1 MKFLNILS
9 TEDLKR
15 IHRKALMVLERVGCI
30 VEHQGALASLHDAG
44 VQVDFPN
51 QRARI
56 AGDIVE
62 SALASIPKQYLATG
76 RTPDDSY
83 EVQTDMPP
91 KFRCIGGA
99 LKWLS
104 FSKNDGQ
111 QITQN
116 EARQMLCLADAL
128 PQVDLVGTPFVSDF
142 PQKTYDIHSLRLAL
156 SKTTK
161 HIWSLTI
168 SSKNL
173 RYQMKLLETV
183 MGDRENLKTHKRIS
197 GIVCILDPLK
207 FSHDEIER
215 LKIYGDYQVPVK
227 WTSSSMIGGNAPYSV
242 SGALVQNVAQL
253 LAGLLI
259 SAYVTPGIP
268 VVYYTTLQ
276 EMDMRKGYAIFGSPD
291 LMVANAA
298 IAQIARYYQ
307 LPSAITCLNSNGSEG
322 GQSIFQRSM
331 GLINC
336 MMAGAGEINIAGALD
351 GGAFFSPEFAVLDN
365 EFIAYLR
372 RFREGLVIDKGD
384 NELEIIARNIE
395 KGEYL
400 SDAQTLECLRQGTN
414 FMSELFDY
422 RDHESWFEKDSATLV
437 ERAREKAVYIIE
449 THQVDPLDDA
459 VEKELDAIVAAAD
472 KELLG

>member
-1 MKFLNILS
+1 M
-9 TEDLKR
+9 
-15 IHRKALMVLERVGCI
+15 
-30 VEHQGALASLHDAG
+30 
-44 VQVDFPN
+44 VDFTN
-51 QRARI
+51 QRVRI
-56 AGDIVE
+56 PEQIVE
-62 SALASIPKQYLATG
+62 SALVSTPKHYLAAG

-83 EVQTDMPP
+83 NVKAGMPP

-104 FSKNDGQ
+104 FSNNNGQ

-128 PQVDLVGTPFVSDF
+128 PQIDLVGTPSVADF
-142 PQKTYDIHSLRLAL
+142 PPNTYDIHSLRLAL

-183 MGDRENLKTHKRIS
+183 MGGRENLKTHKRIS

-215 LKIYGDYQVPVK
+215 LKIYGDFQVPVK
-227 WTSSSMIGGNAPYSV
+227 WTSSSMMGGNAPYSV
-242 SGALVQNVAQL
+242 SGALVQNVAQF
-253 LAGLLI
+253 LAGIVI
-259 SAYVTPGIP
+259 SAHVAPGVP
-268 VVYYTTLQ
+268 AVYYTTLQ
-276 EMDMRKGYAIFGSPD
+276 QMDMRKGYAIFGSPD
-291 LMVANAA
+291 LMLANSAV
-298 IAQIARYYQ
+298 AQIARYYN
-307 LPSAITCLNSNGSEG
+307 LPSAITCLNSNGAEIE
-322 GQSIFQRSM
+322 QAIFQRSM

-336 MMAGAGEINIAGALD
+336 MMAGAGEINLVGALD

-372 RFREGLVIDKGD
+372 RFIDGLVIDKGD
-384 NELEIIARNIE
+384 NELEVIARNIE

-400 SDAQTLECLRQGTN
+400 SDAHTLECLRQGKN

-422 RDHESWFEKDSATLV
+422 REHESWLETNAVTII
-437 ERAREKAVYIIE
+437 ERAREKAINMMKN
-449 THQVDPLDDA
+449 HQVEPLENDL
-459 VEKELDAIVAAAD
+459 ERELDTIVAQQIR
-472 KELLG
+472 K